1 MSGPRTARDI
11 MVRDVITVRP
21 DDHVLDAM
29 RVLLAKQITGTPVV
43 DEQRRYLGVFSEKSC
58 LELLDRTAEA
68 AAEAGWTNEA
78 TAGDCMARKL
88 IRLSE
93 DTNAVDAMQILLDH
107 RISGA
112 PVVDGE
118 RFLGVFSERFAMN
131 VLMAFIYDQIP
142 VASVRPFA
150 NREMERVIAPSM
162 PVIDIARHFLDTS
175 YRRLPVVDGD
185 ELVGQVSRR
194 DVLRADH
201 HFATALRQASAV
213 NVATHAGDESST
225 ARNLVAGA
233 IGDGSVAQMM
243 DRECRTIGPDTPLLD
258 IAQIFMSTDLR
269 RLPVLQDGSLVGQL
283 SRRDV
288 LKAFVDQIR
297 KARSPERAL
306 FYLSAMADDERARA
320 RIG

>member
-1 MSGPRTARDI
+1 MVSGPRRAREI
-11 MVRDVITVRP
+11 MVRDVITVAP
-21 DDHVLDAM
+21 EDHVLDAM
-29 RVLLAKQITGTPVV
+29 RTLLTRRITGMPVIGP
-43 DEQRRYLGVFSEKSC
+43 DRRYLGVFSEQCC
-58 LELLDRTAEA
+58 LSLLVGTADA
-68 AAEAGWTNEA
+68 AADLGLTNEA
-78 TAGDCMARKL
+78 TAADVMTRKL

-112 PVVDGE
+112 PVVDGD

-162 PVIDIARHFLDTS
+162 LVIDIARHFLDTS
-175 YRRLPVVDGD
+175 YRRLPVVDEG

-194 DVLRADH
+194 DVIGADH
-201 HFATALRQASAV
+201 HFAQALGRSGGPIAADSRTTASQARQLVESHLEGGAVAS
-213 NVATHAGDESST
+213 
-225 ARNLVAGA
+225 
-233 IGDGSVAQMM
+233 IM
-243 DRECRTIGPDTPLLD
+243 DRECRTIGPETPLLD

-269 RLPVLQDGSLVGQL
+269 RLPIVDDGTLVGQL

-297 KARSPERAL
+297 KAPSPERAL
-306 FYLSAMADDERARA
+306 LYLSAMDDEQARA
-320 RIG
+320 RFG